1 LPVVSTNAG
10 GVPVLVAHERDGLLA
25 DVHDHR
31 ALAAGVLRL
40 LAQPDFARRLAQAAR
55 VKCEAFTWAAVRE
68 RWLKLYDEVVTAPVA
83 RTASVPTHV
92 A

>member
-1 LPVVSTNAG
+1 M
-10 GVPVLVAHERDGLLA
+10 
-25 DVHDHR
+25 
-31 ALAAGVLRL
+31 LRL

-68 RWLKLYDEVVTAPVA
+68 HWLKLYDEVVTAPVA